1 MEEVIDD
8 FIGNFW
14 TNDRIKELEQLAA
27 EHGWDF
33 SPRDRFAAQPTALKG
48 FNIFKGKQG
57 KRITGIMSLPMKE
70 SECNSRIY
78 DYIYYSDGGKKKT
91 TVIELTCHQFDL
103 SPFSIGPKKG
113 LSNIFSFAS
122 RKRNTSGVD
131 KFSSNYQMEAADP
144 EATDIQI
151 PDSALGLIAE
161 SPNIS
166 LEGDGNVL
174 LYYHHRKLI
183 PAQDLIRE
191 HTLALEILNKLL
203 HDREKEFV

>member
-27 EHGWDF
+27 EHGWEF
-33 SPRDRFAAQPTALKG
+33 LPRDRFAAQPTALKG
-48 FNIFKGKQG
+48 FNVFKGKKG
-57 KRITGIMSLPMKE
+57 KRITGVMQLPMQILQ
-70 SECNSRIY
+70 CNSRMY

-91 TVIELTCHQFDL
+91 TVIELTCQQLDL
-103 SPFSIGPKKG
+103 SPFSISPKKG
-113 LSNIFSFAS
+113 LSNIFGFG
-122 RKRNTSGVD
+122 RKRNSSGID
-131 KFSSNYQMEAADP
+131 KFSANYQMEATDP
-144 EATDIQI
+144 EASDIQI
-151 PDSALGLIAE
+151 PDSVLGLIAE

-174 LYYHHRKLI
+174 LYYHYRKLI

-191 HTLALEILNKLL
+191 HTIALEILNKLL